1 MQAAGGPHTCQSQH
15 HGAGEGSQR
24 VGGASQEQSQQSGH
38 LSGSGRSQGS
48 HQTSEGMWIWL
59 FVGHC
64 PLVCTS
70 VYLLWWLALRFL
82 ISSRQETGCLFS
94 QGWGFVSV
102 SASVLCRSLARFFV
116 RRQSSLS
123 VGGKIIS
130 QSVARFFVNDRF
142 LCPSSLSF
150 TGEVPC
156 HWQCCH
162 LSISGKVLCPSVVR
176 LFDNDQVLRR
186 WQGSVNDKVLCR
198 QMARFFASNSVN
210 SLSLT
215 SHWQSSLLV
224 VKSLQATVVSDKVL
238 CLWQDSLLMTMQVL
252 CQSVARFSFSGKARH
267 SSCISL
273 STSPNNITDVHRLLE
288 PRQGTAAVY
297 HLARRQ
303 TT

>member
-1 MQAAGGPHTCQSQH
+1 MGSTILTAWEFCSPWETSLGHVPHAWSSHSNQCCITKKQVKRQLCDNTGTVSLLDSQLLSENLPVLGPRWQSESLSGFVYMQATGGPHTCQSQH

-59 FVGHC
+59 FVVHC

-82 ISSRQETGCLFS
+82 ISSCQEQGFLFS

-116 RRQSSLS
+116 SRQSSLS

-150 TGEVPC
+150 IGEVPC

-162 LSISGKVLCPSVVR
+162 LSISGKILCPSVVR
-176 LFDNDQVLRR
+176 LFDNDQVFSW

-198 QMARFFASNSVN
+198 QNG
-210 SLSLT
+210 
-215 SHWQSSLLV
+215 
-224 VKSLQATVVSDKVL
+224 KI
-238 CLWQDSLLMTMQVL
+238 L
-252 CQSVARFSFSGKARH
+252 CQ
-267 SSCISL
+267 
-273 STSPNNITDVHRLLE
+273 
-288 PRQGTAAVY
+288 
-297 HLARRQ
+297 
-303 TT
+303 